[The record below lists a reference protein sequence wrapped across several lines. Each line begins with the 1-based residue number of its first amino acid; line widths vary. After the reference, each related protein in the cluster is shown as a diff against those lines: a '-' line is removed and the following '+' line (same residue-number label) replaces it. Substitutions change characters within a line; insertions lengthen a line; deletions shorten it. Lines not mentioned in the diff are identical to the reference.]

1 MVVYFYRCEGFWRG
15 ITRAA
20 VGWAGF
26 ICFIGVLFVGLR
38 WGSVCEAMHVYR
50 SYEYD
55 LNACSSTRAC
65 RFILRVGQGVIWGK
79 YCDRFERYADLV
91 FSRFGGDLLS
101 HALRRS
107 TISATA
113 LNGRVR
119 NGAGCFA
126 RAMATKPRKYQ
137 IQVKHVCVYAF

>member
-1 MVVYFYRCEGFWRG
+1 M
-15 ITRAA
+15 
-20 VGWAGF
+20 F
-26 ICFIGVLFVGLR
+26 IALMSTLQT
-38 WGSVCEAMHVYR
+38 
-50 SYEYD
+50 
-55 LNACSSTRAC
+55 ACSSNLAHADLSYALEWVLSD
-65 RFILRVGQGVIWGK
+65 IVWGK

>member
-1 MVVYFYRCEGFWRG
+1 MRLFK
-15 ITRAA
+15 TP
-20 VGWAGF
+20 
-26 ICFIGVLFVGLR
+26 VLEL
-38 WGSVCEAMHVYR
+38 SHADL
-50 SYEYD
+50 SYS
-55 LNACSSTRAC
+55 LA
-65 RFILRVGQGVIWGK
+65 RVFSDIVWDM

-91 FSRFGGDLLS
+91 FARFGGDLLS

-137 IQVKHVCVYAF
+137 SQVKHVYVYAF

>member
-1 MVVYFYRCEGFWRG
+1 M
-15 ITRAA
+15 
-20 VGWAGF
+20 
-26 ICFIGVLFVGLR
+26 GLR

-50 SYEYD
+50 SYEYASNRVFYQSRMQIY
-55 LNACSSTRAC
+55 LTRWKRALSD
-65 RFILRVGQGVIWGK
+65 IVWDM

-101 HALRRS
+101 HVLRRS

>member
-1 MVVYFYRCEGFWRG
+1 M
-15 ITRAA
+15 
-20 VGWAGF
+20 
-26 ICFIGVLFVGLR
+26 LFVGLR

-126 RAMATKPRKYQ
+126 RALTTKPRQSGKNPSQ
-137 IQVKHVCVYAF
+137 LCIGV